1 MMDYREYL
9 QQPGEWQWIE
19 HETKRL
25 GSSEAFY
32 KMRTTMQ
39 LQLLQIPVGKF
50 MSVERVQPENR
61 NMFVK
66 ICCEWITLPLGK
78 NYYLNNFAT
87 RIYHEHEYKNKPVI
101 ATENEENRQTVDA

>member
-25 GSSEAFY
+25 GSTEAFY

-39 LQLLQIPVGKF
+39 LQLLQIPVGMYMDIEK
-50 MSVERVQPENR
+50 VKPENR
-61 NMFVK
+61 DLFIK
-66 ICCEWITLPLGK
+66 ICCEWMTLPLGL
-78 NYYLNNFAT
+78 NYCFNKLIT
-87 RIYHEHEYKNKPVI
+87 RIYHDKEYKPLI
-101 ATENEENRQTVDA
+101 ATVNEEN